1 MHYEQLKTF
10 LTVVELKN
18 FTKTAEALHVT
29 QSTVTARIQQ
39 TEAFYGQKLLIR
51 HKGNIELTVI
61 GYKLL
66 PLLQRQM
73 DLWEQTKKI
82 AEEGLEESFQITIS
96 AAYSLWR
103 KINTEIIKELYQAYQ
118 PTHIHL
124 RTDHSTFVIQH
135 VLDGST
141 DFGIVYNKPM
151 SKEISSVLI
160 QKDTFHLYKHKDLHI
175 SEPAKFQDLVDQS
188 WIYLNWGR
196 SFQSWMENEDEQGVR
211 PKMEVGHSDLAIQ
224 FIIDLKGVGFL
235 SDTEVKQSD
244 YADCL
249 EQIEFKSKASIPPQS
264 IYFIFKERRRNEP
277 AMKAMIDIFQH
288 NRPV

>member
-1 MHYEQLKTF
+1 MHYEQIRTF

-18 FTKTAEALHVT
+18 FTKTAEVLHVT

-39 TEAFYGQKLLIR
+39 TEAFYGQKLLVR
-51 HKGNIELTVI
+51 HKGNIELTAI

-82 AEEGLEESFQITIS
+82 AEEELEESFQITIS

-103 KINTEIIKELYQAYQ
+103 KMNTKIIKELHQVHQ
-118 PTHIHL
+118 PAHIHL
-124 RTDHSTFVIQH
+124 RTDHSSFVIQH

-151 SKEISSVLI
+151 SKEISSILI
-160 QKDTFHLYKHKDLHI
+160 QQDTFHLYKHKDLNI
-175 SEPAKFQDLVDQS
+175 SKPAGFQELANHT

-196 SFQSWMENEDEQGVR
+196 SFQSWMENENEQR
-211 PKMEVGHSDLAIQ
+211 AKPRMEVGHSDLAIQ
-224 FIIDLKGVGFL
+224 FIIDLKGIGFL
-235 SDTEVKQSD
+235 SDTEVNQSD

-249 EQIEFKSKASIPPQS
+249 EQIEFKSKVSIPSQS
-264 IYFIFKERRRNEP
+264 IFLLFKESRRNES
-277 AMKAMIDIFQH
+277 AMKATIDIFQQH
-288 NRPV
+288 RPD